1 MADSNSSET
10 KGIAIGIIGPEV
22 IVEKMDHCLKG
33 FPSFDTVARVYK
45 QEEDAPELARELM
58 EQGQVEVLLFSGPV
72 PYRLAVE
79 KVNFRIP
86 VHYVPLTGSGL
97 YRALFRME
105 KRFGLQNMS
114 VDTISR
120 QVVDRAYKE
129 LGETPGSLEYS
140 NGAEF
145 VSMQSLVDFH
155 EQLFRSGQTQA
166 VLTGVGS
173 VADALTERGIP
184 NEWMQ
189 PTDQDIIVSLERSL
203 LSTETRRSK
212 ESQIVVGFIHVDDFE
227 RIASKR
233 SSEHEVQRLK
243 LDIHRM
249 LLGYV
254 ESLDGHLTHMGGN
267 EYLFITTRGIF
278 ERETYGYKSI
288 PLARIVEKYYGLSL
302 SIGIGFGRSANEAGT
317 HARLALRNSKET
329 GGDICF
335 IVREDKSVIGP
346 LEMTHPHEY
355 DLSLIDANLL
365 KRAEEAGLTSGYMSK
380 LVAHVTRFGKTDY
393 TAQDLASVLG
403 VTVRS
408 THRFLLAWL
417 DSGLIEIV
425 GEEKGKSKGRPK
437 QIYRL
442 SFLNELVR

>member
-1 MADSNSSET
+1 MAET
-10 KGIAIGIIGPEV
+10 NTAPIAKGIAIGIIGPEPL
-22 IVEKMDHCLKG
+22 VEKMNQCLKG
-33 FPSFDTVARVYK
+33 FPSFEPLARVYSR
-45 QEEDAPELARELM
+45 EDEAPELARELM
-58 EQGQVEVLLFSGPV
+58 DHVEVLLFSGPV
-72 PYRLAVE
+72 PYRLAVQQLSF
-79 KVNFRIP
+79 KIP
-86 VHYVPLTGSGL
+86 VHYIRLSGTGL
-97 YRALFRME
+97 YRALFRIG
-105 KRFGLQNMS
+105 RRAGLAEMS
-114 VDTISR
+114 VDTLSKHSLEQAFR
-120 QVVDRAYKE
+120 E
-129 LGETPGSLEYS
+129 LGEPYS
-140 NGAEF
+140 GTVHYAGPEF
-145 VSMQSLVDFH
+145 VDNSALIDFH
-155 EQLFRSGQTQA
+155 AEQYRSGKTKA
-166 VLTGVGS
+166 ALTSVGS
-173 VADALTERGIP
+173 VAAALTEMGVP
-184 NEWMQ
+184 NEWVM

-203 LSTETRRSK
+203 LSTETRRSN
-212 ESQIVVGFIHVDDFE
+212 ESQIVVGFIHVDEFD
-227 RIASKR
+227 RLAKKK

-254 ESLDGHLTHMGGN
+254 ESLDGHLTHLGGN

-278 ERETYGYKSI
+278 ERETGGYKSI
-288 PLARIVEKYYGLSL
+288 PLARVVEKYYGLSL

-317 HARLALRNSKET
+317 HARLALRNSKES

-355 DLSLIDANLL
+355 DLSLIDAGLL
-365 KRAEEAGLTSGYMSK
+365 KRAEEAGLTSGYLSK

-393 TAQDLASVLG
+393 TAQELANVLS

-417 DSGLIEIV
+417 DSGLIEII

-442 SFLNELVR
+442 SFLSELVR

>member
-1 MADSNSSET
+1 MAESNTASHD
-10 KGIAIGIIGPEV
+10 KGIAIGIIGPEPL
-22 IVEKMDHCLKG
+22 VETMDRCLKG
-33 FPSFDTVARVYK
+33 FPSFEPIARVYER
-45 QEEDAPELARELM
+45 EEEAPELARDLM
-58 EQGQVEVLLFSGPV
+58 DHVEVLLFSGPV
-72 PYRLAVE
+72 PFRLAVQ
-79 KVNFRIP
+79 KVNFRTP
-86 VHYVPLTGSGL
+86 AHYVPLTGTGL
-97 YRALFRME
+97 YRSLFRVE
-105 KRFGLQNMS
+105 RRFGLQELS
-114 VDTISR
+114 VDTVSK
-120 QVVDRAYKE
+120 QAVERAFRE
-129 LGETPGSLEYS
+129 LGETVRGIVTYPGSEFASKEALIEFH
-140 NGAEF
+140 AE
-145 VSMQSLVDFH
+145 QHRLG
-155 EQLFRSGQTQA
+155 RAKTA
-166 VLTGVGS
+166 LTSVGS
-173 VADALTERGIP
+173 VAAELTEMGIP
-184 NEWMQ
+184 CEWVL
-189 PTDQDIIVSLERSL
+189 PTEQDIVVALERSL

-212 ESQIVVGFIHVDDFE
+212 ESQIVVGLIHVDDFE
-227 RIASKR
+227 RIAKKK

-254 ESLDGHLTHMGGN
+254 ESLDGHLTHLGGN

-278 ERETYGYKSI
+278 ERETGGYKSI
-288 PLARIVEKYYGLSL
+288 PLARVVEKYYGLSL

-317 HARLALRNSKET
+317 HARLALRNSKES

-365 KRAEEAGLTSGYMSK
+365 KRAEEAGLTSGYLSK

-393 TAQDLASVLG
+393 TAQELATVLD

-408 THRFLLAWL
+408 THRFLLSWL
-417 DSGLIEIV
+417 DSGLIDII

-442 SFLNELVR
+442 SFLSELVR

>member
-1 MADSNSSET
+1 MAET
-10 KGIAIGIIGPEV
+10 NTTPTPKGIAIGIIGPEPLV
-22 IVEKMDHCLKG
+22 AKMDHCLKG
-33 FPSFDTVARVYK
+33 FPSFDPITRVYTS
-45 QEEDAPELARELM
+45 EDEAPALARELM
-58 EQGQVEVLLFSGPV
+58 DRVEALLFTGPV
-72 PYRLAVE
+72 PYRIAVD
-79 KVNFRIP
+79 KISFNIP
-86 VHYVPLTGSGL
+86 VHYVRLSGTGL
-97 YRALFRME
+97 YRALFRIM
-105 KRFGLQNMS
+105 RRYGLVDIS
-114 VDTISR
+114 VDTLSKQSVEEAFR
-120 QVVDRAYKE
+120 E
-129 LGETPGSLEYS
+129 LGEPHTDTVQYPGS
-140 NGAEF
+140 EF
-145 VSMQSLVDFH
+145 VSKEALIAFH
-155 EQLFRSGQTQA
+155 VEQYRTGKA
-166 VLTGVGS
+166 KAALTSVGS
-173 VADALTERGIP
+173 VASALTEMGVP
-184 NEWMQ
+184 NEWVM

-203 LSTETRRSK
+203 LSTETRRSN
-212 ESQIVVGFIHVDDFE
+212 ESQIVVGFIHVDEFD
-227 RIASKR
+227 RLAKKK

-254 ESLDGHLTHMGGN
+254 ESLDGHLTHLGGN

-278 ERETYGYKSI
+278 ERETGGYKSI
-288 PLARIVEKYYGLSL
+288 PLARVVEKNYGLSL

-317 HARLALRNSKET
+317 HARLALHNSKES

-335 IVREDKSVIGP
+335 IVREDRSVIGP

-365 KRAEEAGLTSGYMSK
+365 KRAEEAGLTSGYLSK

-393 TAQDLASVLG
+393 TAQELANVLD

-417 DSGLIEIV
+417 DSGLIEII

-442 SFLNELVR
+442 SFLSELVR

>member
-1 MADSNSSET
+1 MPDSNSSET
-10 KGIAIGIIGPEV
+10 KGIAIGIIGPEEL
-22 IVEKMDHCLKG
+22 VEKINHSLKG
-33 FPSFDTVARVYK
+33 FPSFDAVSRVYL
-45 QEEDAPELARELM
+45 QEAEAPELAKELV
-58 EQGQVEVLLFSGPV
+58 EQEQIEVLLFSGPV
-72 PYRLAVE
+72 PYRMAVE
-79 KVNFRIP
+79 NVNFRIP
-86 VHYVPLTGSGL
+86 VHFVPLTGAGL
-97 YRALFRME
+97 FRAMFRME
-105 KRFGLQNMS
+105 KRHGLSDMS
-114 VDTISR
+114 IDTLTKS
-120 QVVDRAYKE
+120 VVERAYKE
-129 LGETPGSLEYS
+129 LEETPGKLEFS
-140 NGAEF
+140 NGIEYIGMDA
-145 VSMQSLVDFH
+145 LVDYH
-155 EQLFRSGQTQA
+155 EALWRNGQVQG
-166 VLTGVGS
+166 VMTGVGS
-173 VADALTERGIP
+173 VALALSEKGVPT
-184 NEWMQ
+184 EWMQ
-189 PTDQDIIVSLERSL
+189 PIEQDIVVSLERAL

-227 RIASKR
+227 RIANKR

-254 ESLDGHLTHMGGN
+254 ESLDGHLTHLGGN

-278 ERETYGYKSI
+278 ERETHGYKSI
-288 PLARIVEKYYGLSL
+288 PLARIAEKYYGLSL

-355 DLSLIDANLL
+355 DLSLIDASLL

-380 LVAHVTRFGKTDY
+380 LVAHVTRFGKIDY

-417 DSGLIEIV
+417 DSGLIEII